1 MSLIVTGRDI
11 VAYVKSDIPT
21 KEVLVWLLVSQVEI
35 SSVLLN
41 SSTKSHNCI
50 ATNLLVALTIMKST
64 TDNSVS
70 VLLDTLAILSV
81 CAFSMSIP
89 MLALTTVKRLEKLAF
104 VIADMRDKETNV
116 LSKLV
121 LPTVS
126 AMVLEAASAIM
137 DITCRMECASKELLA
152 NPTVKEMLQVN
163 VNVFLVTLTM
173 ESFVV
178 VVLQASSGS
187 LLRTDV

>member
-1 MSLIVTGRDI
+1 MSLIVTGQDI

-41 SSTKSHNCI
+41 SSTKSHNCMP
-50 ATNLLVALTIMKST
+50 TNLLLALTIMKST

-126 AMVLEAASAIM
+126 PMVLEAASAIM